1 MFLLSNHQGSACFL
15 AGECAQQNW
24 TLQSQEGMI
33 RVLPRGKG
41 TPHTMLL
48 VLKKSPCRLE
58 TAVCTHTH
66 VESKRQAS
74 YFSVLHLTPRMSVV
88 FISFLPVSVYPS
100 FIPYLHLPTHPWIRP
115 LIFQCSFWV
124 NSVWVNDA
132 FHLCLSFLRPGAW
145 SRLALTLG
153 KQTREFQ
160 PDLLVT
166 LELGTLN
173 WVEGFDRSF
182 CLEFW
187 TNYD

>member
-1 MFLLSNHQGSACFL
+1 MCSAELDAAKAGRHDTGSSAR
-15 AGECAQQNW
+15 Q
-24 TLQSQEGMI
+24 
-33 RVLPRGKG
+33 R
-41 TPHTMLL
+41 HTAHN
-48 VLKKSPCRLE
+48 
-58 TAVCTHTH
+58 AVSFKEISVQTGDSGVYTHTWRARDRH
-66 VESKRQAS
+66 R

-173 WVEGFDRSF
+173 WVEGFDRPF

>member
-58 TAVCTHTH
+58 TAVCTHTRG
-66 VESKRQAS
+66 EQETGI
-74 YFSVLHLTPRMSVV
+74 VLFRS
-88 FISFLPVSVYPS
+88 SSYPS
-100 FIPYLHLPTHPWIRP
+100 HERSIHFFPPCLRLSIIHPYLHLPTHPWIRP

>member
-1 MFLLSNHQGSACFL
+1 MFLFSNHQGSACFL

-24 TLQSQEGMI
+24 TLQRQEGMIRERQEGMI
-33 RVLPRGKG
+33 RVLQRGKG

-100 FIPYLHLPTHPWIRP
+100 FIPTSTYPRILESVHSSFSVLSE
-115 LIFQCSFWV
+115 LIQS
-124 NSVWVNDA
+124 
-132 FHLCLSFLRPGAW
+132 G
-145 SRLALTLG
+145 
-153 KQTREFQ
+153 
-160 PDLLVT
+160 
-166 LELGTLN
+166 
-173 WVEGFDRSF
+173 
-182 CLEFW
+182 
-187 TNYD
+187 

>member
-1 MFLLSNHQGSACFL
+1 MCSAELDAAKPGRHDTGSSAR
-15 AGECAQQNW
+15 Q
-24 TLQSQEGMI
+24 
-33 RVLPRGKG
+33 R
-41 TPHTMLL
+41 HTAHN
-48 VLKKSPCRLE
+48 
-58 TAVCTHTH
+58 AVSFKEISVQTGDSGVYTHTRG
-66 VESKRQAS
+66 EQETGI
-74 YFSVLHLTPRMSVV
+74 VLFRS
-88 FISFLPVSVYPS
+88 SSYPS
-100 FIPYLHLPTHPWIRP
+100 HERSIHFFPPCLRLSIIHPYLHLPTHPWIRP